1 MTTHRIAPMLG
12 ALTVA
17 LAIPAM
23 AAAQDAEKSTTA
35 ERPKEGFASREALN
49 AHYYKLAMQN
59 RRRQMDDLTALAAK
73 QSGQEAEATYRQILN
88 EAILGDEYEA
98 AEKAAEAYLES
109 HKEPTQTRALAGL
122 VDMMAAERRGEHKEA
137 RERLQSFLKA
147 PATERFEPGLL
158 LAVAEPVLQGLIREG
173 RFEEARQFCRLLV
186 DESGAKPVQEH
197 FGTRLARIE
206 MLGKPAP
213 AISGTDIDGEKVS
226 LADMQGKVVLVNFWA
241 TWCPPC
247 AAEAPALKDIHA
259 RYKDRGFRILGVNL
273 DAAREG
279 AGDAK
284 RDRAAVRR
292 FLINFGI
299 DWPNV
304 LNTEGTGDIARSYG
318 VTEIPTTFL
327 IDRDGKIAQV
337 DQAGE
342 DLERNVSQFF
352 EDKDTGKDKVK
363 KDKAEAAENAKDRD
377 GESK

>member
-1 MTTHRIAPMLG
+1 MLG

-17 LAIPAM
+17 LAIPA
-23 AAAQDAEKSTTA
+23 AAGAQEGAKSSTA
-35 ERPKEGFASREALN
+35 ERPREGFASRDALN
-49 AHYYKLAMQN
+49 EYYYKLASQN
-59 RRRQMDDLTALAAK
+59 RRRQLEDLTALAAR

-98 AEKAAEAYLES
+98 AEKAAEAYLEAR
-109 HKEPTQTRALAGL
+109 KEPTQTRALAGL

-137 RERLQSFLKA
+137 RERFRSLLKA
-147 PATERFEPGLL
+147 PASERFEPGLL
-158 LAVAEPVLQGLIREG
+158 LAVGEPLLQRLIREG
-173 RFEEARQFCRLLV
+173 HFDEARQFCRLLV

-197 FGTRLARIE
+197 FATRLARIE

-226 LADMQGKVVLVNFWA
+226 LDDMKGKVVLVNFWA
-241 TWCPPC
+241 SWCPPC
-247 AAEAPALKDIHA
+247 AAEAPALRAIHS

-284 RDRAAVRR
+284 QVQAAVRR
-292 FLINFGI
+292 FVINFGI

-304 LNTEGTGDIARSYG
+304 LNSDASGDIAKNYG
-318 VTEIPTTFL
+318 VTEIPITFL

-337 DQAGE
+337 DQAGV
-342 DLERNVSQFF
+342 DLERTVSQFF
-352 EDKDTGKDKVK
+352 EDKDAGKDKQ
-363 KDKAEAAENAKDRD
+363 KDKDKDKDGGKAKDRD